1 MALEGTL
8 QDMSMSDLFQVFRLG
23 PKSGVL
29 LLENDN
35 ERGVIYVDRGQLIDA
50 FVVRGPE
57 RTVVSTSDEAVLY
70 ILDWDDANFV
80 FRHDL
85 SAAGRPVQIQHD
97 SEWLVMESMRRRS
110 DPFRALP
117 YHQITLDTQ
126 LQLSPL
132 PTNAESNVSL
142 DVDQWR
148 ILSHAANN
156 QNLRTICDITGIEH
170 DKARR
175 IVAEL
180 LSIGLVE
187 VVTPAPATTSATAA
201 NGSSPVPQR
210 AQTPSSSFDRDISGA
225 DQDKKA
231 PVSSKGHPV
240 GRNLLNAIMRRISE
254 L

>member
-29 LLENDN
+29 LLEHND

-57 RTVVSTSDEAVLY
+57 RTVVVTSDEAVLY
-70 ILDWDDANFV
+70 ILDWDDASFV

-85 SAAGRPVQIQHD
+85 SVAGRPVQIQHD
-97 SEWLVMESMRRRS
+97 SEWLVMESMRRRT

-156 QNLRTICDITGIEH
+156 QNLRTICDITGIDH

-187 VVTPAPATTSATAA
+187 VVTPAPAKAPAA
-201 NGSSPVPQR
+201 SPGEAPPASHHTQK
-210 AQTPSSSFDRDISGA
+210 PSSSFDRDISGA
-225 DQDKKA
+225 DQHQKT
-231 PVSSKGHPV
+231 PVSSKGQPV

>member
-29 LLENDN
+29 LLEHDN

-57 RTVVSTSDEAVLY
+57 RTVVVTSDEAVLY
-70 ILDWDDANFV
+70 ILGWDDASFV

-85 SAAGRPVQIQHD
+85 SVAGRPVQIKHD
-97 SEWLVMESMRRRS
+97 SEWLVMESMRRRA

-156 QNLRTICDITGIEH
+156 QNLRTICDITGIDH

-187 VVTPAPATTSATAA
+187 VVTPAPAAASTKATA
-201 NGSSPVPQR
+201 VPQG
-210 AQTPSSSFDRDISGA
+210 TKKPSSSFDRDISGA
-225 DQDKKA
+225 DRHGKT
-231 PVSSKGHPV
+231 PEGGKGQLV